1 MVECPPAGWKFFEKI
16 AKNGKA
22 WFCQKCFTRAKKW
35 VFHRIFA
42 PKKRGT
48 AEFYTVSTEF
58 STTDGK
64 SNCVKQW
71 EKESARN
78 AAFPFRLWKG
88 RGVGLPF
95 LKVFSPEISSGVFAT
110 KRNRKRP
117 PHWAVFSFLVETR
130 GARFFQPYAA
140 EKERLCL
147 KHKISRFSLT
157 PFNFKPQ
164 AHPHHKKK
172 APGWVPFSYG
182 GDEGCSSVSPLAK
195 QTVVTPRVKT
205 SDFAINKAATTS
217 HKGSHT
223 PRQKQK
229 NHPTRGWFS
238 AFGGDEG
245 ARTLDLTDV
254 NRAL

>member
-1 MVECPPAGWKFFEKI
+1 MRKRERK
-16 AKNGKA
+16 
-22 WFCQKCFTRAKKW
+22 KC
-35 VFHRIFA
+35 RI
-42 PKKRGT
+42 
-48 AEFYTVSTEF
+48 S
-58 STTDGK
+58 
-64 SNCVKQW
+64 
-71 EKESARN
+71 
-78 AAFPFRLWKG
+78 FPFVERERRWTA
-88 RGVGLPF
+88 
-95 LKVFSPEISSGVFAT
+95 VFKSVFARDL
-110 KRNRKRP
+110 KRRSCHQKKKEKTT
-117 PHWAVFSFLVETR
+117 HWAVFSFLVETR
-130 GARFFQPYAA
+130 DARFFQPHAA

-229 NHPTRGWFS
+229 PPHKGVVFCLWWRRGGS
-238 AFGGDEG
+238 
-245 ARTLDLTDV
+245 
-254 NRAL
+254 NP